1 MLINTKSF
9 IDRVEKSSYGSITLA
24 ISLLLGGNCKDIKRN
39 LIKIKIKSKGFN
51 NNIFSKSSQYIDV
64 ASSYFIGRYILQ
76 LLTSIDIVLRVL
88 RVHPRVTM
96 LIDTKSFVERVEKSS
111 YGSTALEVSLSLAGN
126 LLTLSSAFP
135 CDRRQPVPI

>member
-51 NNIFSKSSQYIDV
+51 NNILSKSSQYIDV

-76 LLTSIDIVLRVL
+76 L
-88 RVHPRVTM
+88 
-96 LIDTKSFVERVEKSS
+96 
-111 YGSTALEVSLSLAGN
+111 
-126 LLTLSSAFP
+126 
-135 CDRRQPVPI
+135 